1 MQIRAA
7 IQWEAAQPLVVQD
20 AELAPP
26 GPGEVLVEVR
36 AAGVCHSDLHAT
48 NGDWPMRLPLCGG
61 HEGAVTAA
69 ASGAR
74 AGR

>member
-36 AAGVCHSDLHAT
+36 RGRVPQRSACDQRRLADAGAALRRT
-48 NGDWPMRLPLCGG
+48 
-61 HEGAVTAA
+61 
-69 ASGAR
+69 
-74 AGR
+74 